1 MWQTLSI
8 AVARHAQQAL
18 GAIAIGLV
26 IATAAWTLGGA
37 RFVTHRVGGP
47 DHLWAAEHPP
57 GEEQPL
63 VRLAVAGDVGSGD
76 LAAYRTASSIAYQAR
91 TQPFDALLLLGD
103 NVYPDGDP
111 RRVEQTIFGPFASVL
126 DEGTRLLPVL
136 GNHDVDSGFG
146 SAQARAL
153 GMPGPWYAIRIDELL
168 IVALDSNRPTDP
180 DQQAWLASTLAHSDA
195 RWIVVM
201 LHHPP
206 YSAGWHGSDEAARD
220 AFAPLFERYGV
231 QLVLSGH
238 DHDYQRS
245 EPIEGVTYVVSG
257 AAAKTRPTS
266 RADFT
271 ESAWSV
277 LHWLEIEVW
286 ADRLEL
292 RAVSQDGL
300 VFDRATIEGARTP
313 HAVSA
318 RLSAQAR

>member
-1 MWQTLSI
+1 M
-8 AVARHAQQAL
+8 QASAL
-18 GAIAIGLV
+18 
-26 IATAAWTLGGA
+26 
-37 RFVTHRVGGP
+37 
-47 DHLWAAEHPP
+47 P
-57 GEEQPL
+57 GEGQPL
-63 VRLAVAGDVGSGD
+63 ARLAVAGDVGSGD
-76 LAAYRTASSIAYQAR
+76 LAAYRTASSIAYKAR
-91 TQPFDALLLLGD
+91 THPFDALLLLGD

-111 RRVEQTIFGPFASVL
+111 QRVEQAIFGPFAPIL
-126 DEGTRLLPVL
+126 DDGTRLLPVL

-146 SAQARAL
+146 DAQARAL
-153 GMPGPWYAIRIDELL
+153 GMPGPWYAIRVDELL

-180 DQQAWLASTLAHSDA
+180 DQLAWLASTLARSDA
-195 RWIVVM
+195 RWIVAM
-201 LHHPP
+201 MHHPP
-206 YSAGWHGSDEAARD
+206 YSAGWHGSDLAARD

-257 AAAKTRPTS
+257 AAAKTRLTS

-286 ADRLEL
+286 PDHLEL

-300 VFDRATIEGARTP
+300 VFDRATIEAARTP
-313 HAVSA
+313 DAVSVG
-318 RLSAQAR
+318 SAQQAR